1 MPTSKKKPKSRQRSG
16 SPANKAR
23 VSANR
28 QSGKRPSVARLWIGG
43 ARLRTLPLAIAPVA
57 LGAGAATLPGHVD
70 PLLVALCLAVAL
82 FLQIGVNYSNDY
94 SDGVRGTDE
103 FRVGPARLTASGL
116 VAPRAVLTVAL
127 SFFALAA
134 VAGLAIVIIT
144 GLYWLLA
151 VGAVAI
157 VAAWFYTG
165 GKRPYGYSGLGE
177 VFVFLF
183 FGLVATLGTQYVLVN
198 TITFEGVVSA
208 VAIGAISC
216 AVLMSNNLRDIDQD
230 KLAGKKTLS
239 VRVGRTWSKIIYLI
253 FMIIPYLVLGALS
266 LLYPLGILVF
276 FTLLLAIPAVVI
288 VFTAKTPKELIL
300 ALQLTSFT
308 GLLYGLGL
316 AAALTF

>member
-1 MPTSKKKPKSRQRSG
+1 
-16 SPANKAR
+16 
-23 VSANR
+23 
-28 QSGKRPSVARLWIGG
+28 LWIGG
-43 ARLRTLPLAIAPVA
+43 ARLRTLPLAVAPVA
-57 LGAGAATLPGHVD
+57 LGAGAATVPGQVN
-70 PLLVALCLAVAL
+70 LALVALCLAVAL

-103 FRVGPARLTASGL
+103 FRVGPPRLTASGR
-116 VAPRAVLTVAL
+116 VAPRAVLRVAL
-127 SFFALAA
+127 SFFGLAA
-134 VAGLAIVIIT
+134 VAGLAIVVIT

-151 VGAVAI
+151 VGAIAI
-157 VAAWFYTG
+157 IAAWFYTG

-183 FGLVATLGTQYVLVN
+183 FGLVATLGTEYVLV
-198 TITFEGVVSA
+198 TTVTFEGVVAA
-208 VAIGAISC
+208 VAIGSISC
-216 AVLMSNNLRDIDQD
+216 AVLMSNNLRDIEQD

-239 VRVGRTWSKIIYLI
+239 VRVGRTGSKIIYTI
-253 FMIIPYLVLGALS
+253 FMIIPYLVLAALS

-276 FTLLLAIPAVVI
+276 FTLLLAIPAVLI

-308 GLLYGLGL
+308 GLLYGIGL